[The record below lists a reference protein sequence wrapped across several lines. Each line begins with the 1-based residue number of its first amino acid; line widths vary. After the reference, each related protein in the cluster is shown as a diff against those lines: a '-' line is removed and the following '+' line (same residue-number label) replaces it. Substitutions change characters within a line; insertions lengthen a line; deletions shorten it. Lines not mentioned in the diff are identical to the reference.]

1 MITVTANSFHDKLQV
16 QGDEIV
22 LNGPPSFLSGSI
34 FISNKD
40 ADTLFIR
47 DLPIGQAD
55 KSEGLQMAQ
64 QTFKLLTSLKGGEEK
79 MHRVSHSL
87 SPSTPPGIYESTVQ
101 VGGEEKKLKMIV
113 QSNIEIDMY
122 PLAFHFD
129 GVAPGKSFD
138 TQITFTNSGNIPFK
152 IPDPKHVNAFDEDF
166 LCRATSL
173 AIREKG
179 GDGYIAT
186 MDQLTK
192 NVHKEMAG
200 WAIVSLEESGRTVQP
215 GETIQ
220 LHFKLTLPDN
230 VDPGKDYFGSV
241 RVWNKTLNYNIK
253 SQ

>member
-1 MITVTANSFHDKLQV
+1 MITVTANSFHEKLHIE
-16 QGDEIV
+16 GDEIT
-22 LNGPPSFLSGSI
+22 LNGPPSFLTGNI

-47 DLPIGQAD
+47 DLPMAYSQ
-55 KSEGLQMAQ
+55 KEGLQMEQ

-87 SPSTPPGIYESTVQ
+87 SPSTPPGIYESTIQ
-101 VGGEEKKLKMIV
+101 VGGTEKKLKMIV
-113 QSNIEIDMY
+113 QQNIEIDMY
-122 PLAFHFD
+122 PLTFHFD
-129 GVAPGKSFD
+129 GVAPGKTYD

-152 IPDPKHVNAFDEDF
+152 IPDIKHVNTFDEDY

-179 GDGYIAT
+179 SEGYIAT

-192 NVHKEMAG
+192 NVHNEMAG
-200 WAIVSLEESGRTVQP
+200 WAMVNIEESGRVVEP

-230 VDPGKDYFGSV
+230 VNPERDYFGSV
-241 RVWNKTLNYNIK
+241 RLWNKMLNYNIK